1 MGRYY
6 GWKMVREP
14 ARRVRIG
21 ISWWHGNIM
30 GNSIGHFPASNAK
43 HIPSIPP
50 ADIVPQSNLQSKSHD
65 GTICKFIPIYIIY
78 IYMCVCKCI
87 IIYTYIC
94 VCECVHINIAVG
106 FLSHRIPI
114 TSPLYHRFRT
124 LPETSWVEPPPVQW
138 SGPVVLQPT
147 NKPRSVTLDKHVG
160 FHEQPWPVIS
170 QNILGKQII

>member
-1 MGRYY
+1 MVTWEYHGELNRPFSSKQCQTYPQHTPGRYSAPI
-6 GWKMVREP
+6 KSSIKI
-14 ARRVRIG
+14 A
-21 ISWWHGNIM
+21 WW
-30 GNSIGHFPASNAK
+30 
-43 HIPSIPP
+43 
-50 ADIVPQSNLQSKSHD
+50 DNLQVHSHL
-65 GTICKFIPIYIIY
+65 YY

-124 LPETSWVEPPPVQW
+124 LPETSWVEPPPLQW